1 MRRIPPGAPIL
12 TAAGMRAVEQGAF
25 DAGVS
30 QDALMERAGQA
41 IARETARLAAGRP
54 VLVLAGPGNNG
65 GDAYVAA
72 RVLAEAG
79 VDVAVATLGV
89 PKAGAAA
96 RMAALWLGP
105 TTTLAEAQPR
115 PVLLDG
121 LLGIGVPR
129 PFDAATQAS
138 VAALLAAA
146 ELRIAIDVPSG
157 VDADTGAGGIAVDV
171 TLALGALKPAHVMGE
186 GAANAGHVLLDRI
199 GLDVASRWATL
210 ATPRPTSRRHDLN
223 KFTRG
228 MVVVIAGEMPGAALL
243 AATAALH
250 GGAGYVVLAGLAPPA
265 GPPHALVRRTL
276 GTIADLSHLL
286 ADDRISTVVVGPG
299 LGRGAEALALLDAV
313 LDCPHDL
320 VIDGDALSLLGRDI
334 GARIAGRSGT
344 VCLTPHAGEFARMFD
359 PDDSKIA
366 ATLAAAQSSG
376 AIVVHKGP
384 DTVIAHPDGRAVVA
398 SSASPSL
405 ATAGTG
411 DVLAGLVAARL
422 SGSEAPADAVATAV
436 WLHARAAALAG
447 PGLIADDL
455 VGHIAGALAECS
467 PT

>member
-12 TAAGMRAVEQGAF
+12 TTARMRAAEQAAF
-25 DAGVS
+25 DAGRT
-30 QDALMERAGQA
+30 QDALMERAGRA
-41 IARETARLAAGRP
+41 IARQTVRLAAGRV

-65 GDAYVAA
+65 CDAYVAA
-72 RVLAEAG
+72 RALVGAG

-89 PKAGAAA
+89 PKSGAAA
-96 RMAALWLGP
+96 RMAALWHGP
-105 TTTLAEAQPR
+105 TTTLAEARPR

-121 LLGIGVPR
+121 LFGIGVAR
-129 PFDAATQAS
+129 PFDAATQTTVS
-138 VAALLAAA
+138 ALLAAA
-146 ELRIAIDVPSG
+146 DLRIAIDVPSG

-171 TLALGALKPAHVMGE
+171 TLALGALKPAHVLGE
-186 GAANAGHVLLDRI
+186 GAAKCGHVLLDPI
-199 GLDVASRWATL
+199 GLEIDTSWFTL
-210 ATPRPTSRRHDLN
+210 ASPKPAARRHDVN

-228 MVVVIAGEMPGAALL
+228 MVVVIAGEMPGAAWL
-243 AATAALH
+243 AASAALR
-250 GGAGYVVLAGLAPPA
+250 GGAGYAVLAGFAPPA

-276 GTIADLSHLL
+276 KTIADLSHLL
-286 ADDRISTVVVGPG
+286 GDDRVSAVVVGPG
-299 LGRGAEALALLDAV
+299 LGRGPQAQALLDAG
-313 LDCPHDL
+313 LACPHNL
-320 VIDGDALSLLGRDI
+320 VIDGDALSLLGRDV
-334 GARIAGRSGT
+334 GARIAGRKGP
-344 VCLTPHAGEFARMFD
+344 VCLTPHSGEFARMFD
-359 PDDSKIA
+359 ADDGKIA
-366 ATLAAAQSSG
+366 ATLAAARSSG
-376 AIVVHKGP
+376 AVVVHKGP
-384 DTVIAHPDGRAVVA
+384 DTVIAHPDGRVVVA
-398 SSASPSL
+398 SNATPWL